1 MAGSGS
7 TNSLGD
13 PHRDRDFLRMAHARL
28 IGPRKSMMMN
38 LLRRGAERG
47 EVRPDAITPFVAE
60 VGPAMV
66 IYHFLTE
73 GPPVTLRT
81 VKAIVDQV
89 LMPMLR
95 P

>member
-1 MAGSGS
+1 
-7 TNSLGD
+7 
-13 PHRDRDFLRMAHARL
+13 MAHARL

-73 GPPVTLRT
+73 GPPVTPRT